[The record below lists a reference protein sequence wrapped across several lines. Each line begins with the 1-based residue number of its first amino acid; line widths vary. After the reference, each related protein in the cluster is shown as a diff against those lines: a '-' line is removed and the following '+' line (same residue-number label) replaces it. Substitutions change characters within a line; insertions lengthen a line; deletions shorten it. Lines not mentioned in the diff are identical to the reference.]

1 MAEFIERIK
10 EQGKQQI
17 VASSLYQGGASWYSG
32 LASRDQLLVK
42 ALSIL
47 IVIALLFVWVFQPSF
62 VAKDKA
68 NQRFESEISFHN
80 KLKENAFLFT
90 SGKAVSGSTSGGSIL
105 SIVNNSA
112 KAKSIVLKRFEPEG
126 QNGLRVW
133 LDRANFNSVIDWLEI
148 LESQKGISIDQIS
161 IDKVS
166 PGLVNLRAV
175 LKS

>member
-10 EQGKQQI
+10 EQGKQQLLS
-17 VASSLYQGGASWYSG
+17 SSLYQNGVSWYAA
-32 LASRDQLLVK
+32 LASRDQLMVK
-42 ALSIL
+42 GLSAIV
-47 IVIALLFVWVFQPSF
+47 VIALLFVWIWQPSID
-62 VAKDKA
+62 ANKKA
-68 NQRFESEISFHN
+68 SQKFQSELSFHN
-80 KLKENAFLFT
+80 KLKENAFHFS
-90 SGKAVSGSTSGGSIL
+90 SGKTVSASSSGGSIL

-126 QNGLRVW
+126 QDGLRVW
-133 LDRANFNSVIDWLEI
+133 LDKANFNSVIDWLEI
-148 LESQKGISIDQIS
+148 LESQKGISIEQIS